1 MGDSALVL
9 LPDLSTAVHRLK
21 MLHRF
26 FVEYGQVMNGAIS
39 IVPDNAFCAG
49 NSSLVVSWCVQR
61 MCFGLI
67 DCYMAFGIRH
77 LSVIGGKCVLRWPN
91 L

>member
-1 MGDSALVL
+1 VL

-21 MLHRF
+21 LLHRF

-39 IVPDNAFCAG
+39 IVPDNAFCAE
-49 NSSLVVSWCVQR
+49 NSSFVVSWCVQR

-67 DCYMAFGIRH
+67 DCYVTWR
-77 LSVIGGKCVLRWPN
+77 SE
-91 L
+91 